1 MPVVPRITERTALEK
16 AGPLALASPD
26 APAGAFGATQG
37 RAIARLGEQV
47 IGISDD
53 IFKASIA
60 LQDEDDQREFKKLDI
75 ELSSF
80 IRELGIGDGSEDSQG
95 FLGTE
100 GENTI
105 VAFPKAQIAI
115 QNKRAELLAG
125 ASNNRVKNM
134 FAISSE
140 QRVEKSLSS
149 FLTHVT
155 RERKKANKATS
166 LSRIQEATDDAT
178 SAPFDR
184 DVLERSLVVVEAEAA
199 SLFKDFSQDV
209 IDSEVEKAV
218 TDLLDKVIRAASQQ
232 DNRQARKIF
241 DDFLLKIDGVSRGA
255 ISTRLAAR
263 DKELLRLRIEAEN
276 RAEKELKDRQDATFV
291 RVILGIAKET
301 VSEDLVFLLLE
312 KGGLR
317 PLQHA
322 KALKLLREDDI
333 ISDPDTLLALEVDI
347 RLGNISSE
355 DVEDADNISNKDK
368 IAFIT
373 LVDEVARRGG
383 ILARDD
389 IKRHLKDISQRV
401 GGERGPFAILNPGA
415 TSRVRNAIVEFE
427 TRVLAGEDPQAVR
440 DSVIDAFVDSDVRSI
455 LQGLARPPFLKLGR
469 GAGNK
474 EQKMEDVKEATKE
487 LVRNRKNMSEAEY
500 ERALDRMDK
509 WKTAVEKLVK

>member
-16 AGPLALASPD
+16 AGPIALQSPD
-26 APAGAFGATQG
+26 VPAGAFGASQG

-47 IGISDD
+47 VGISDD

-80 IRELGIGDGSEDSQG
+80 IRTVGIGTEEEEG

-105 VAFPKAQIAI
+105 QAFPKAQIAI

-166 LSRIQEATDDAT
+166 LSRIQEAIDDAT

-184 DVLERSLVVVEAEAA
+184 DVLERALVIVEGEAA
-199 SLFKDFSQDV
+199 TLFKDFSQDV
-209 IDSEVEKAV
+209 IDNEVEKSV
-218 TDLLDKVIRAASQQ
+218 TNLLDKVITAASRL

-241 DDFLLKIDGVSRGA
+241 DDFFLKIDGVSRAG
-255 ISTRLAAR
+255 ISVRLEAR

-276 RAEKELKDRQDATFV
+276 RAEKELKDRQDETFV
-291 RVILGIAKET
+291 RVILGIAKDE

-322 KALKLLREDDI
+322 KALKLLREDDV
-333 ISDPDTLLALEVDI
+333 ISDPDTLLALEVDV
-347 RLGNISSE
+347 RLGKKTFEDIE
-355 DVEDADNISNKDK
+355 DVENISNKDK
-368 IAFIT
+368 RTLIA
-373 LVDEVARRGG
+373 LVDTVERRGG

-389 IKRHLKDISQRV
+389 IKRHLNDISQRI

-427 TRVLAGEDPQAVR
+427 TRVLGGEDPQAVR
-440 DSVIDAFVDSDVRSI
+440 DSVIDAFVDSDAKSI

-469 GAGNK
+469 GRGSREEK
-474 EQKMEDVKEATKE
+474 LEDVEQATKE
-487 LVRNRKNMSEAEY
+487 LARNRENMSEDEY
-500 ERALDRMDK
+500 ERSLDRMDK
-509 WKTAVEKLVK
+509 WKTEVEKLVK